1 MKYDLD
7 NYNPY
12 VDLDLNDNFYEDN
25 IISYYNSYK
34 KTCNDSKSFEQKVIE
49 INNDEVKRLINDFLA
64 NDGDIVILIK
74 ELKDKIRKIKDII
87 LITED
92 ANNTKK
98 HIKNID
104 ILVNRAIDLKNRK
117 LKSKENTFDKLE
129 VLISEFLDSN
139 KNIDDSILEFKMKC
153 KNLVNDCENKYSL
166 NESNKIIRKIN
177 RLVDK
182 ALDNK
187 MQKLEVYDYD
197 NSRFQ
202 NLIDKYDYVYKVANE
217 NYFILVVEKLKNE
230 SDEIRQSIF
239 SRYPSNKVKRMLN
252 KYDKKVDMLID
263 NLMNQIPSLYVND
276 EKKLKELFDEYLG
289 SLLDIENEL
298 KRYDY
303 YEYMNEEEKFNIK
316 RELYEDKIRIFK
328 RNIRNFNKNLRMK
341 YSKRY
346 ASKYINKINRRA
358 DKLIN
363 SHAKEIGMPIPKNP
377 WIVRKYLWADTENF
391 VSDIGI
397 KLRKIIHKPL
407 QKVVRLA
414 MKNKLIIEEIPELD
428 KNKQYVFVSTHY
440 FTEDVIGLF
449 SATDRQTHMLMGT
462 TDQIENN
469 PLMLAAMF
477 FGFFH
482 VDRMDKEDRKE
493 CFEKQNLLIEKG
505 TSFINYIGGSWE
517 NSENELQPLSF
528 SGPYR
533 TSKMKDVLIVPVASY
548 LVREDKKIYM
558 RFGEPIDVRNC
569 DEDLANEI
577 IRDTLA
583 TMHYKQISKYS
594 YPINNVKIP
603 VDNRTISTHDLPYD
617 QHMYYMNQIGYE
629 YWNQPWTKPFAKE
642 EIGVRKGKIDNEED
656 VYSFISN
663 LSREKLIELSKYL
676 GDVMIKIDYKDRY
689 DIVKYLDS
697 NYEKFKVRSKRKK

>member
-12 VDLDLNDNFYEDN
+12 ADLDLDDSFYEEK
-25 IISYYNSYK
+25 IISYYDSYK
-34 KTCNDSKSFEQKVIE
+34 GVHNSKSFKQRVVE
-49 INNDEVKRLINDFLA
+49 INKEEVKRVVNEFLA
-64 NDGDIVILIK
+64 NDDDIIILIK

-104 ILVNRAIDLKNRK
+104 RLVNRAIDLKNRK
-117 LKSKENTFDKLE
+117 FKSKENTFDELD

-139 KNIDDSILEFKMKC
+139 KNIDDSISEFKIKC
-153 KNLVNDCENKYSL
+153 QNLINDCENKYSL
-166 NESNKIIRKIN
+166 NESNKVIRKIN
-177 RLVDK
+177 RLVDES
-182 ALDNK
+182 LDKK
-187 MQKLEVYDYD
+187 MKKLEVYDYD
-197 NSRFQ
+197 NNKF
-202 NLIDKYDYVYKVANE
+202 NKLINKYEKIQVIDENHFIYFVSKVRKE
-217 NYFILVVEKLKNE
+217 L
-230 SDEIRQSIF
+230 DEIKKVIIG
-239 SRYPSNKVKRMLN
+239 RYPSSKGIKIIN
-252 KYDKKVDMLID
+252 KYDKIVDNIID
-263 NLMNQIPSLYVND
+263 KKMKDLPCLYSND
-276 EKKLKELFDEYLG
+276 EKKLNELFDEYLG
-289 SLLDIENEL
+289 SLLDIDKEL
-298 KRYDY
+298 KSYDY
-303 YEYMNEEEKFNIK
+303 YEYMNDSEQFNIK
-316 RELYEDKIRIFK
+316 RELYENKIRIFK
-328 RNIRNFNKNLRMK
+328 RNIRNFNKNIRLK

-346 ASKYINKINRRA
+346 ASKYINKVNKSA
-358 DKLIN
+358 DKLIR

-397 KLRKIIHKPL
+397 KLRKIIHKPF
-407 QKVVRLA
+407 QKIVRLA
-414 MKNKLIIEEIPELD
+414 MKNKLIIEEMSALD

-469 PLMLAAMF
+469 PLMIAAML

-493 CFEKQNLLIEKG
+493 CFEKQNILIEKG

-533 TSKMKDVLIVPVASY
+533 TSKMKDVLIVPVSSY

-558 RFGEPIDVRNC
+558 RFGEPIDVRNY
-569 DEDLANEI
+569 DEQKANEI

-583 TMHYKQISKYS
+583 TMHYKQMSKYS
-594 YPINNVKIP
+594 YQIKNIKVPI
-603 VDNRTISTHDLPYD
+603 DNRTITTHDLPYN
-617 QHMYYMNQIGYE
+617 QHIYYMNLIGDE

-663 LSREKLIELSKYL
+663 LSHEKLIELSKYL
-676 GDVMIKIDYKDRY
+676 GDVMVKIDEKDRY
-689 DIVKYLDS
+689 NIIKYLDS
-697 NYEKFKVRSKRKK
+697 NYEKFKVRSLRKK